1 MIYLDYNATTPV
13 APEVKGAILPF
24 LEESFGNPS
33 CLYPLGK
40 EARDAIEEAREK
52 VASLIKASPDEIVF
66 TSGGTESNN
75 TVIKG
80 VTWAL
85 KERGRHIITSQIEH
99 PSIIKPCQFL
109 WLEASEFDVTFLPVD
124 AYGMVDPDA
133 VKKAIRSDTIL
144 ISIMHANNEVGTI
157 QPIAEIAEIAK
168 EYGIVFHTDA
178 AQSVGKIDVDVERL
192 GVDLL
197 TIAGHKLY
205 APKGIGALYIR
216 RGTPFSPLI
225 HGSSQEMGKRA
236 GTENVALAVGL
247 GKACEI
253 LKERL
258 QRGQQRHLERLR
270 DRLWE
275 RLNDKLDIK
284 RNGHPSHCIPN
295 TLHVSFIDLEGRR
308 LLESVPEICAS
319 TGAACH
325 EGKATISH
333 VLSAMGVSREVA
345 MGAVRFSL
353 GYMTSEEEIDRASE
367 LIIDACNGLL
377 R

>member
-24 LEESFGNPS
+24 LEGSFGNPS

-270 DRLWE
+270 ERLWE

-295 TLHVSFIDLEGRR
+295 TLHVSFIGLEGRR

>member
-13 APEVKGAILPF
+13 APEVKDAILPF

-124 AYGMVDPDA
+124 AYGMVDPEA

-253 LKERL
+253 LKKRL

-270 DRLWE
+270 ERLWE

-295 TLHVSFIDLEGRR
+295 TLHVSFIGLEGRR
-308 LLESVPEICAS
+308 LLESIPEICAS

-325 EGKATISH
+325 EGKANISH
-333 VLSAMGVSREVA
+333 VLSAMGVSKEVA
-345 MGAVRFSL
+345 IGAVRFSL

>member
-24 LEESFGNPS
+24 LEGSFGNPS

-124 AYGMVDPDA
+124 AYGMVDPEA

-178 AQSVGKIDVDVERL
+178 AQSVGKIDIDVERL

-258 QRGQQRHLERLR
+258 QKGQQRHLERLR
-270 DRLWE
+270 ERLWE

-295 TLHVSFIDLEGRR
+295 TLHVSFIGLEGRR
-308 LLESVPEICAS
+308 LLESIPEICAS

-345 MGAVRFSL
+345 IGAVRFSL